1 MTWTIKYEQ
10 QVAKN
15 LKKIDP
21 ENRKRIK
28 KFIEE
33 RLINSINRK
42 ERGESLK
49 GNLNEYWRWRLGD
62 YRIIGE
68 INENEI
74 LIVILKIGHRR
85 NIYSS

>member
-33 RLINSINRK
+33 RLINSINPK